1 MTIVIEQVAILMAF
15 AVVGFVLQR
24 TGIVEAAHTK
34 LLSTLCVYVFLP
46 CQVFRTF
53 ANNFTPEYLSEKY
66 VLVLTGGVVLLILA
80 VVGYFLS
87 KVLTKDAFQ
96 QSIVKYSMI
105 TPNYGYIGYAMAEGV
120 FGTQMLLNFMMASFP
135 IALYTYT
142 IGFCMLTKQKLSAKR
157 LLNPVT
163 MAMALGA
170 VVGLLGI
177 PLPDVVNTALS
188 KGAACV
194 SPLGMILTG
203 TVIARF
209 AFKVMLGNKLVYFLG
224 TVRLLVLP
232 LAVGACLRLVGLEQC
247 LIPLVLLMCMP
258 CGVNTVVFPK
268 LIGEDCET
276 GAALAFVTSILCCV
290 TIPLVLHIFGI

>member
-1 MTIVIEQVAILMAF
+1 MTIVVEQVAVLMLF
-15 AVVGFVLQR
+15 GVIGFVLQK
-24 TGIVEAAHTK
+24 TGIVEGEHTK

-53 ANNFTPEYLSEKY
+53 ANNFTPAYLTEKY
-66 VLVLTGGVVLLILA
+66 ILVLTGGAVLLILMVA
-80 VVGYFLS
+80 AYFVS
-87 KVLTKDAFQ
+87 KIFTKDTFQ
-96 QSIVKYSMI
+96 QSVIQYSMI
-105 TPNYGYIGYAMAEGV
+105 TPNYGYIGYAMAEGI
-120 FGTQMLLNFMMASFP
+120 FGTTMLLNFMMVSLP

-142 IGFCMLTKQKLSAKR
+142 IGFCMLTKRKVTAKR

-163 MAMALGA
+163 VAMGLGA
-170 VVGLLGI
+170 LVGLLQI
-177 PLPDVVNTALS
+177 PLPNVVNAALS

-209 AFKVMLGNKLVYFLG
+209 SVKVMLGKKLVYLI
-224 TVRLLVLP
+224 TALRLLGLP
-232 LAVGACLRLVGLEQC
+232 LAVGFSLRLLGLESC

-276 GAALAFVTSILCCV
+276 GAALAFVTNILCCA
-290 TIPLVLHIFGI
+290 TIPLVFYIFGI